1 MTNGAPF
8 SSHLMVNLISFVLI
22 TGGTAASIISFILPG
37 MFAQKMKDRSGNNT
51 SRVGKVFVWG
61 GLVIGIL
68 TTGTTLYGI
77 FDNESVDGTTC
88 NPLIPTYNS

>member
-1 MTNGAPF
+1 MIF
-8 SSHLMVNLISFVLI
+8 MMCSFFF

-37 MFAQKMKDRSGNNT
+37 MMALKMKERSGYT

-61 GLVIGIL
+61 GLLIGFF

-77 FDNESVDGTTC
+77 FNNENVADGSTC
-88 NPLIPTYNS
+88 K

>member
-1 MTNGAPF
+1 MANGAPF
-8 SSHLMVNLISFVLI
+8 PSHLMICAFVPL

-37 MFAQKMKDRSGNNT
+37 MFAQKMKERSGNNT
-51 SRVGKVFVWG
+51 SRVGKVFVLG

-88 NPLIPTYNS
+88 NPPLLHITHNS